1 MRLTNVAQMALP
13 HGTLQSFGVRVAASL
28 GRALTVSFDQRR
40 HVGAGDRPGS
50 WMAVAFRIPTD
61 TPRDDLERAWVSVV
75 ARHGALNTAFSLGAD
90 GDLVLTEALAL
101 DGEWAEHRVADG
113 ADPRTV
119 LRAVLDAAC
128 TPFSRPSHRL
138 ALVTP
143 DPRQAGDPRPV
154 VVVASDHSHVDM
166 WSLLVLARDLRAA
179 LDAADADEAFAHPPV
194 ASFAEHSAALE
205 RRPTAPEEV
214 TRRWRAILDEG
225 DGLMPRFPLPLGDV
239 SHPRAEVVEVRD
251 VLDEA
256 ELPGFEQRAAAY
268 GVRPTALALSVLTEV
283 TRALADVP
291 LRAVFP
297 VHSRHEPR
305 WYDSVGWFIT
315 NSVIECRVPT
325 PEACAAA
332 VKEAL
337 ALGSH
342 PLGPILAPYGGMPE
356 TPGMFAISWLDS
368 RRLPPVPDDLSLQY
382 VSAVVQTDG
391 VMVWFIVNGA
401 GLHLRCRY
409 PDTPEAR
416 ESLGVWLDRVQ
427 AGIRAAAG

>member
-13 HGTLQSFGVRVAASL
+13 PGTLQSFGVRVAAPL

-50 WMAVAFRIPTD
+50 WMAVAFRIPLESA
-61 TPRDDLERAWVSVV
+61 RDDVERAWMSVV
-75 ARHGALNTAFSLGAD
+75 ARHGALNTAFSRAD
-90 GDLVLTEALAL
+90 DAELVLTEALAL
-101 DGEWAEHRVADG
+101 DGEWSEHPVADG
-113 ADPRTV
+113 GDPREV
-119 LRAVLDAAC
+119 LRAVLDQAC

-138 ALVTP
+138 VLVTP
-143 DPRQAGDPRPV
+143 TAQDGADARPM

-179 LDAADADEAFAHPPV
+179 LDDPDLASDAAVP
-194 ASFAEHSAALE
+194 SFAEHSAALE
-205 RRPTAPEEV
+205 RMPPAPDAV
-214 TRRWRAILDEG
+214 TQRWRAILDEG
-225 DGLMPRFPLPLGDV
+225 QGLMPRFPLPLGDV
-239 SHPRAEVVEVRD
+239 SEPRPEVVEVRD
-251 VLDEA
+251 VLDSS
-256 ELPGFEQRAAAY
+256 ELTRFERRAGEH

-342 PLGPILAPYGGMPE
+342 PLAPILAPYGGMPE

-368 RRLPPVPDDLSLQY
+368 RRLPPVPDDLSIQY
-382 VSAVVQTDG
+382 VSAVVRTDG

-416 ESLGVWLDRVQ
+416 ESLGLWLDRVQ
-427 AGIRAAAG
+427 EGIRAVAG